1 MSEERF
7 SSAAP
12 LPDRIH
18 RLHELALD
26 LWWSWDK
33 RAREVFRRLDYEHP
47 LFTQAAISAQ
57 SRITELHQAANI
69 THRHYCGAW
78 QRYGFHE
85 DGIWSA
91 HRLCAE
97 ILNRDP
103 WT

>member
-1 MSEERF
+1 MINATIKVRGLTES
-7 SSAAP
+7 
-12 LPDRIH
+12 
-18 RLHELALD
+18 ALD
-26 LWWSWDK
+26 AIMELIREEAKDVTVDSWGTAESAD
-33 RAREVFRRLDYEHP
+33 FRPRH
-47 LFTQAAISAQ
+47 SAQ

>member
-1 MSEERF
+1 MNRLQGVSESVNYFVSINPPAGIPENK
-7 SSAAP
+7 
-12 LPDRIH
+12 I
-18 RLHELALD
+18 LH
-26 LWWSWDK
+26 
-33 RAREVFRRLDYEHP
+33 RLDYEHP
-47 LFTQAAISAQ
+47 LFTQAAINAQ
-57 SRITELHQAANI
+57 SRISELHEAARI
-69 THRHYCGAW
+69 THRYYCGAW